1 MRVEYNVLM
10 SGRGMY
16 VTADADGSTT
26 CSHPRQDLLYL
37 TSAYKVEQLL
47 YIVILITVWLE

>member
-47 YIVILITVWLE
+47 YIVILTTVWLE